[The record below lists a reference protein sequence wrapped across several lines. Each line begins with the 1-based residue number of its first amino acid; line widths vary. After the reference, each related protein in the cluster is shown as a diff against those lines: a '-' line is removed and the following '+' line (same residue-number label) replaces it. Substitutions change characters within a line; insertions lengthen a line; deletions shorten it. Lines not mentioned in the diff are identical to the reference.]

1 MEAKPDEPI
10 SPAPTSNS
18 NATPNVGPAATAAA
32 GGGDSNAATVAT
44 GNGTASGTM
53 AKKTTTSGETSTLP
67 TRQYLDQTV
76 APVLLHGMQALARE
90 RPADPI
96 KFLASYL
103 LKHNG
108 CEDSGSA
115 AASAA
120 VTSATTTTTA
130 AATSTPSSTATAA
143 TTETS
148 S

>member
-1 MEAKPDEPI
+1 MDAKPDEPI
-10 SPAPTSNS
+10 SPAPTTNS
-18 NATPNVGPAATAAA
+18 NATPNVGTAATAAA
-32 GGGDSNAATVAT
+32 GGGDSNVATVAT
-44 GNGTASGTM
+44 GNGTASGTVG
-53 AKKTTTSGETSTLP
+53 KKTTSGETSSLP

-76 APVLLHGMQALARE
+76 APVLLHGLQALARE

-120 VTSATTTTTA
+120 QQQQRPPKLVL
-130 AATSTPSSTATAA
+130 SSLDI
-143 TTETS
+143 
-148 S
+148 